1 MKHFYTLLV
10 ALMISVTSFAQLPDG
25 SVAPDWTVTDL
36 NGNTWHLQSLLDE
49 GKTVIV
55 DFSATWC
62 GPCWGYHNTHILRDL
77 YDAFGP
83 NGTDDLMVF
92 FFEGDDQTTL
102 ADLQGTGASTQG
114 DWVAGTTYPIVDN
127 TGGIFDDYAGA
138 YFPTIYTICPD
149 GILTES
155 GQVSFDDH
163 LAIAFGGCDNSI
175 SGAAP
180 VIAYNGDAT
189 ACDGGWNASVA
200 LTNYG
205 SSAVTSATFEVT
217 LNGTAQPDVN
227 WTGSVATNGNAT
239 VDLGT
244 YNATG
249 NISISLVSVNG
260 EPWASATAATVVA
273 SEEAMSLIRV
283 NIKTDNWGEETSWN
297 IKNSAGQVIQQ
308 VAANTL
314 SDVTEYNWWVNVPAE
329 GCYSFTVNDA
339 YGDGLFGSQWGGG
352 SVNGF
357 VNVYSYDNNQGQ
369 FSTIY
374 AYNGTYD
381 FELESAGANV
391 TGITVDVAELDVVSS
406 AYVFPN
412 PVNNQATIEFSLE
425 QNQNVSVQVFNT
437 LGARVLNRDLG
448 VRPAGEQR
456 EVLDF
461 SSLQAGVYVVSIQAG
476 NAVTTLRITKQ

>member
-49 GKTVIV
+49 GKTVII

-62 GPCWGYHNTHILRDL
+62 GPCWGYHNTHILGDL

-102 ADLQGTGASTQG
+102 QDLQGTGGATQG
-114 DWVAGTTYPIVDN
+114 DWITGTTYPIVDN
-127 TGGIFDDYAGA
+127 TGDIFDDYAGT

-149 GILTES
+149 GILVES
-155 GQVSFDDH
+155 GQSSFTSH
-163 LAIAFGGCDNSI
+163 LEMAFGDCANSI

-180 VIAYNGDAT
+180 IIAYNGDAT
-189 ACDGGWNASVA
+189 ACDGGWNASVL

-205 SSAVTSATFEVT
+205 SAAVTSATFEVT
-217 LNGTAQPDVN
+217 VNGVAQPDVN
-227 WTGSVATNGNAT
+227 WSGSVATNGDAT
-239 VDLGT
+239 VDLGS
-244 YNATG
+244 YTG
-249 NISISLVSVNG
+249 TGSVSVNLVSVNG
-260 EPWASATAATVVA
+260 APWASSAAATIA
-273 SEEAMSLIRV
+273 PSTEAMSLIRV
-283 NIKTDNWGEETSWN
+283 NIKTDNWGEETSWS

-308 VAANTL
+308 VAPNTL
-314 SDVTEYNWWVNVPAE
+314 SDVTEYNWWVNVPAT
-329 GCYSFTVNDA
+329 GCYSFTINDA

-357 VNVYSYDNNQGQ
+357 ANVYSYDDNQGQ
-369 FSTIY
+369 FSTIFS
-374 AYNGTYD
+374 YNGTYD
-381 FELESAGANV
+381 FAVESAGANV

-406 AYVFPN
+406 ALVFPN
-412 PVNNQATIEFSLE
+412 PIADQAALSFSLA
-425 QNQNVSVQVFNT
+425 QSQPVSITVHNT
-437 LGARVLNRDLG
+437 LGARVLATDLG

-456 EVLDF
+456 ELVDF
-461 SSLQAGVYVVSIQAG
+461 SSLNAGVYVVSIQAG
-476 NAVTTLRITKQ
+476 NAVTTLRVTKQ